1 MLRKLPVSTVRLEL
15 VPATLPILTC
25 DLHHDAAGLG
35 RLLNATVPAGW
46 PPPLLD
52 DDALEHFI
60 SLASGGSDPF
70 FCSWY
75 WIRCG
80 VGDTDRVLIGSGGI
94 ASQEGSDDMVMI
106 GYSVLDEFQNRGY
119 ATEAVRHMI
128 PAIFS
133 DPKIRSIAATT
144 YPELKASIRVL
155 EKCGFLPVG
164 PADGGA
170 GMEEGTVMLVRER
183 DAIE

>member
-1 MLRKLPVSTVRLEL
+1 MLRNLPVSTVRLEL

-52 DDALEHFI
+52 DDALAHFI
-60 SLASGGSDPF
+60 SLVSGGSDPF

-75 WIRCG
+75 
-80 VGDTDRVLIGSGGI
+80 L
-94 ASQEGSDDMVMI
+94 
-106 GYSVLDEFQNRGY
+106 
-119 ATEAVRHMI
+119 I

-133 DPKIRSIAATT
+133 DPAIRRIAATT

-155 EKCGFLPVG
+155 EKCGFLPAG
-164 PADGGA
+164 PAYGGA
-170 GMEEGTVMLVRER
+170 GMEEGTVMLVLER
-183 DAIE
+183 DATE

>member
-1 MLRKLPVSTVRLEL
+1 MLRNLPVSTVRLEL

-52 DDALEHFI
+52 DDALAHFI
-60 SLASGGSDPF
+60 SLVSGGSDPF

-94 ASQEGSDDMVMI
+94 ATMEGSDDTVMI
-106 GYSVLDEFQNRGY
+106 GYSVLDEFQNHGY
-119 ATEAVRHMI
+119 ATEAVRHLI

-133 DPKIRSIAATT
+133 DPAIRRIAATT

-155 EKCGFLPVG
+155 EKCGFLPAG
-164 PADGGA
+164 PAYGGA
-170 GMEEGTVMLVRER
+170 GMEEGTVMLVLER
-183 DAIE
+183 DATE